1 MVCLGNELRSF
12 WHFWDCIQV
21 LYLRLFCWLWGLLHS
36 KGFLPTVADIMV
48 IWIKFA
54 HSHPFYFSSPQLAH
68 WLPPNGQWWFF
79 TLNKDHQWDNQS
91 TRHVLQLRGA
101 AEGHVPP
108 SQGRTKHGLL
118 EKGIANHFSILAP
131 PWTVWKGKKIDTCQS
146 DIHEFVALQDKEHFY
161 HPRNFSYSS
170 LHSISH
176 FYFPYPGNHCSDF

>member
-79 TLNKDHQWDNQS
+79 TLNKDQQWDNQS

-108 SQGRTKHGLL
+108 SQGPTKHGLL
-118 EKGIANHFSILAP
+118 EKGIANHFSILALP
-131 PWTVWKGKKIDTCQS
+131 P
-146 DIHEFVALQDKEHFY
+146 
-161 HPRNFSYSS
+161 PMSS
-170 LHSISH
+170 MKRQKDWHLSVRYTWIC
-176 FYFPYPGNHCSDF
+176 GTAR